1 MVVPNICSIFVLDE
15 RKTREKLKFFENNG
29 YKNEATLIFSERL
42 KEIMKFMKRKLLTML
57 LLVAGATVCA
67 QQKLTKSTPDLT
79 NTNTEVPCRE
89 QIEFKFSSNEDD
101 CDHIDLKIKTLHVPK
116 GTTSVTWE
124 VYNDKKRV
132 AQGSL
137 KQENVV
143 DVGETISLPNL
154 PKGTYTFKLIPY
166 PSGCPSNP
174 QTFRIVAKN
183 RLTMQLS
190 PKKQVLGC
198 EGGCPQVWLQVE
210 GGAQPYKYTYET
222 LNKAYK
228 PLCNGISNNC
238 NGIYNSKNYIKPDEK
253 DYCWDDLEDKTSQRI
268 VFPYANTWVVSVKDA
283 RDCVIICDTVEINT
297 RTAPKIGKIT
307 PQRCNSKDG
316 KIPVKVDISSFGE
329 GRLYY
334 ILDNDNRKKQELKDK
349 QRSFT
354 VDVDD
359 AAPRTHKISLIDDYC
374 RDDRTF
380 EVPEPLTIIEKYTE
394 GALNCNMNGDISAVV
409 RVKGGNA
416 PYYYT
421 LEYQAKG
428 SSAVT
433 GVASEVA
440 FKDQEI
446 SLYLVNGEGTYRFK
460 IHDTPT
466 NGCPKEEVIAEITL
480 EKPTLKIPGELITA
494 TQYSCKGDK
503 TLSKAKISIAESI
516 RDIKKYKVAIFN
528 SNNSNTNT
536 PVAEGYE
543 YTLPDYNG
551 GSFYAEITDIETGC
565 STPTNKVIVKP
576 AAQLEIKTEVVRAVS
591 CDNDTEEIVIKAQP
605 VRKGEQ
611 TTLHYSVTGTNN
623 YNNEKRTSENE
634 WRLTLPV
641 GQYVIT
647 VTDEETGCRDVIK
660 HQVKGR
666 NVFVLKASQ
675 AVKATCASGEGTV
688 TLTLVET
695 GKQEVPVSPYF
706 SYRVLSKLNNQE
718 VTSGFV
724 EANTTT
730 LHLKG
735 GTYVVGVTVKETGCT
750 YTETVVI
757 PENPTRIEVKATARV
772 SSDCSNHKGEV
783 EVNVSGGNA
792 PYTVILTDAL
802 GKEVAR
808 EQGVTTNYVFTN
820 LSPAKY
826 TIKVSDAS
834 GCNEYQGDANVTVQP
849 SFVMEAVTVA
859 TVKPITCERKE
870 EVTVKVAV
878 APEYVKGTW
887 LLYTIKKDGKEYQTK
902 RLAATTLSL
911 NGNNA
916 LPEGDYTIEVL
927 NETTNC
933 VVTTTYTVKSPE
945 TYSLELSDAVRATC
959 ANGEGTVTLTLHDTN
974 KGRQVEGFSYRIVGN
989 DQEEAKEVRGNT
1001 VVLRLKGGTYVVEV
1015 TVKETGC
1022 KLTKEVIIPEN
1033 PTPIEVK
1040 ATARVSSD
1048 CSNHKGEVEVNV
1060 SGGNAPYTV
1069 ILTDALGKEVARE
1082 QGVTTNY
1089 VFTNLSPAKY
1099 TIKVSD
1105 ASGCNEYQGDAN
1117 VTVQPSFVMEAVTV
1131 ATVKPITCER
1141 KEEVTV
1147 KVTVAP
1153 EYVKGTW
1160 LRYTIK
1166 KDGKEYKQ
1174 IRLEGTTLSL
1184 NGNDALPVGD
1194 YTIEVLNETTN
1205 CVVTTTY
1212 TVKSPETYNLELS
1225 DAVRATCATDKGTVT
1240 LTLHDTNKGRQVEGF
1255 RYRVFKDAVMQEM
1268 NEVRGNTVVLR
1279 LKGGVYRVELTVKET
1294 GCKLTKEVIIPENPT
1309 PIEVKAT
1316 SRVSSD
1322 CKNYNGEVEVN
1333 VSGGNAPYTVILT
1346 DASGK
1351 EVARKEGVN
1360 TNYVFADLAPAKYTI
1375 KVSDTSGCN
1384 EYQGDTNVTVQPS
1397 FVMEAVTV
1405 ATVKPITCE
1414 RNEEVTV
1421 KVIVAPEYVKGT
1433 WLRYTI
1439 KKDGKEY
1446 KQIRLEGTTLSLN
1459 GNDALPVGDYTIEVL
1474 NETTKCVVTN
1484 TYTVKSPET
1493 YSLELSDAV
1502 RATCATDK
1510 GTITLTLHDSNKGRQ
1525 VEGFRYRVFKD
1536 AVMQEMNEVRGNTVV
1551 LRLKGGVYR
1560 VELTVKETGCKLT
1573 KEVIIP
1579 ENPVPVQVKAISQ
1592 IATDCNYERAVA
1604 QVEVNG
1610 GTAPYNLVLTHKAT
1624 GKVYSESVQTN
1635 TINFNNLEAGTYYV
1649 RATDSVGCSAE
1660 TSVLI
1665 TVGKNM
1671 TATGLR
1677 LTTTP
1682 PTCTGEKDA
1691 TLSFSAITTGGIA
1704 PYSYKLEK
1712 LNTEK
1717 HAIIPITDFNSN
1729 GTLVEGLSSGIYRL
1743 YVEDSKGC
1751 QLTLTTTAIYDP
1763 YPISAQINLTKSVF
1777 RSCNGEKTGS
1787 VVITNIQG
1795 GTGQYKVYIVSYDR
1809 KKVIDR
1815 KDNVKEGD
1823 TVTFEGLAPLE
1834 NVYYEVVIQDSNKC
1848 LFLNFTPF
1856 LVKDESRIAIESVK
1870 GEYVCDPASEKGYTI
1885 LLTVKFKNAEVD
1897 FTDLV
1902 YSIDNNHVM
1911 PFTRTEGNVAYIDN
1925 FTAIT
1930 DVHTIE
1936 VSHKGGIT
1944 NSVCPNTIANFS
1956 LSPLSP
1962 FTLERVPNDELNT
1975 IEVIAKGGKTNDL
1988 QGYTYY
1994 FNGENNGSNPV
2005 YKVRNNTPER
2015 LEDGVRIKMVEVIAV
2030 DAEGCRRK
2038 LMVEIPYIDVDIPN
2052 NFTPNGDGT
2061 NDRWKPN
2068 NLKDYPNALVH
2079 IYDRYGRRMA
2089 TLKPG
2094 ETWDGVYEGRHM
2106 PSGDYWYVI
2115 DLNDALIDGRK
2126 IYGHFSLYR

>member
-1 MVVPNICSIFVLDE
+1 M
-15 RKTREKLKFFENNG
+15 
-29 YKNEATLIFSERL
+29 
-42 KEIMKFMKRKLLTML
+42 
-57 LLVAGATVCA
+57 
-67 QQKLTKSTPDLT
+67 
-79 NTNTEVPCRE
+79 
-89 QIEFKFSSNEDD
+89 
-101 CDHIDLKIKTLHVPK
+101 
-116 GTTSVTWE
+116 
-124 VYNDKKRV
+124 
-132 AQGSL
+132 
-137 KQENVV
+137 
-143 DVGETISLPNL
+143 
-154 PKGTYTFKLIPY
+154 
-166 PSGCPSNP
+166 
-174 QTFRIVAKN
+174 
-183 RLTMQLS
+183 
-190 PKKQVLGC
+190 
-198 EGGCPQVWLQVE
+198 
-210 GGAQPYKYTYET
+210 
-222 LNKAYK
+222 
-228 PLCNGISNNC
+228 
-238 NGIYNSKNYIKPDEK
+238 
-253 DYCWDDLEDKTSQRI
+253 
-268 VFPYANTWVVSVKDA
+268 
-283 RDCVIICDTVEINT
+283 
-297 RTAPKIGKIT
+297 
-307 PQRCNSKDG
+307 
-316 KIPVKVDISSFGE
+316 
-329 GRLYY
+329 
-334 ILDNDNRKKQELKDK
+334 
-349 QRSFT
+349 
-354 VDVDD
+354 
-359 AAPRTHKISLIDDYC
+359 
-374 RDDRTF
+374 
-380 EVPEPLTIIEKYTE
+380 
-394 GALNCNMNGDISAVV
+394 
-409 RVKGGNA
+409 
-416 PYYYT
+416 
-421 LEYQAKG
+421 
-428 SSAVT
+428 
-433 GVASEVA
+433 
-440 FKDQEI
+440 
-446 SLYLVNGEGTYRFK
+446 
-460 IHDTPT
+460 
-466 NGCPKEEVIAEITL
+466 
-480 EKPTLKIPGELITA
+480 
-494 TQYSCKGDK
+494 
-503 TLSKAKISIAESI
+503 
-516 RDIKKYKVAIFN
+516 
-528 SNNSNTNT
+528 
-536 PVAEGYE
+536 
-543 YTLPDYNG
+543 
-551 GSFYAEITDIETGC
+551 
-565 STPTNKVIVKP
+565 
-576 AAQLEIKTEVVRAVS
+576 
-591 CDNDTEEIVIKAQP
+591 
-605 VRKGEQ
+605 
-611 TTLHYSVTGTNN
+611 
-623 YNNEKRTSENE
+623 
-634 WRLTLPV
+634 
-641 GQYVIT
+641 
-647 VTDEETGCRDVIK
+647 
-660 HQVKGR
+660 
-666 NVFVLKASQ
+666 
-675 AVKATCASGEGTV
+675 
-688 TLTLVET
+688 
-695 GKQEVPVSPYF
+695 
-706 SYRVLSKLNNQE
+706 
-718 VTSGFV
+718 
-724 EANTTT
+724 
-730 LHLKG
+730 
-735 GTYVVGVTVKETGCT
+735 
-750 YTETVVI
+750 
-757 PENPTRIEVKATARV
+757 
-772 SSDCSNHKGEV
+772 
-783 EVNVSGGNA
+783 
-792 PYTVILTDAL
+792 
-802 GKEVAR
+802 
-808 EQGVTTNYVFTN
+808 
-820 LSPAKY
+820 
-826 TIKVSDAS
+826 
-834 GCNEYQGDANVTVQP
+834 
-849 SFVMEAVTVA
+849 
-859 TVKPITCERKE
+859 
-870 EVTVKVAV
+870 
-878 APEYVKGTW
+878 
-887 LLYTIKKDGKEYQTK
+887 
-902 RLAATTLSL
+902 
-911 NGNNA
+911 
-916 LPEGDYTIEVL
+916 
-927 NETTNC
+927 
-933 VVTTTYTVKSPE
+933 
-945 TYSLELSDAVRATC
+945 
-959 ANGEGTVTLTLHDTN
+959 
-974 KGRQVEGFSYRIVGN
+974 
-989 DQEEAKEVRGNT
+989 
-1001 VVLRLKGGTYVVEV
+1001 RLKGGTYVVEV

-1048 CSNHKGEVEVNV
+1048 CNNHKGEVVVNV
-1060 SGGNAPYTV
+1060 Y
-1069 ILTDALGKEVARE
+1069 
-1082 QGVTTNY
+1082 
-1089 VFTNLSPAKY
+1089 
-1099 TIKVSD
+1099 
-1105 ASGCNEYQGDAN
+1105 
-1117 VTVQPSFVMEAVTV
+1117 
-1131 ATVKPITCER
+1131 
-1141 KEEVTV
+1141 
-1147 KVTVAP
+1147 
-1153 EYVKGTW
+1153 
-1160 LRYTIK
+1160 
-1166 KDGKEYKQ
+1166 
-1174 IRLEGTTLSL
+1174 
-1184 NGNDALPVGD
+1184 
-1194 YTIEVLNETTN
+1194 
-1205 CVVTTTY
+1205 
-1212 TVKSPETYNLELS
+1212 
-1225 DAVRATCATDKGTVT
+1225 
-1240 LTLHDTNKGRQVEGF
+1240 
-1255 RYRVFKDAVMQEM
+1255 
-1268 NEVRGNTVVLR
+1268 
-1279 LKGGVYRVELTVKET
+1279 
-1294 GCKLTKEVIIPENPT
+1294 
-1309 PIEVKAT
+1309 
-1316 SRVSSD
+1316 
-1322 CKNYNGEVEVN
+1322 
-1333 VSGGNAPYTVILT
+1333 GGNAPYTVILT

-1375 KVSDTSGCN
+1375 KVSDASGCN

-1405 ATVKPITCE
+1405 ATVKPITCD

-1421 KVIVAPEYVKGT
+1421 KVAVAPEYVKGT
-1433 WLRYTI
+1433 WLLYTI

-1446 KQIRLEGTTLSLN
+1446 KQIRVADTTLSLN

-1510 GTITLTLHDSNKGRQ
+1510 GTVTLTLHDTNKGRQ

-1536 AVMQEMNEVRGNTVV
+1536 AVMQEMNEVRGNSVV

-1624 GKVYSESVQTN
+1624 GKVYSESVQTT

-1671 TATGLR
+1671 TATGLQ

-1691 TLSFSAITTGGIA
+1691 TLSFSTITTGGIA

-1787 VVITNIQG
+1787 VVITNITG

-1925 FTAIT
+1925 FTAVT

-1936 VSHKGGIT
+1936 VSHKGGMT

-2061 NDRWKPN
+2061 NDRWRPN